1 MSRIGKKPIPIP
13 QGVDAQWEPG
23 RITVSG
29 PLGTLTKRIP
39 AEMTVRREDGFLLV
53 ERPNDERNHR
63 ALHGLT
69 RTLIANMIEGV
80 SKGYERVLEV
90 VGVGYRAQVESGKL
104 SLNVGYAQPKV
115 LEPLPGVT
123 FVVGQDVN
131 TRMPLITVKGIDKEV
146 VGQQAALIRRV
157 RPPEPYKGMGIRY
170 RGEHIRRKAGKAGKG
185 GKGGKG
191 GGKGKGK

>member
-13 QGVDAQWEPG
+13 PGVDVQWEPG
-23 RITVSG
+23 TITVSG
-29 PLGTLTKRIP
+29 PLGTLTKKIP
-39 AEMTVRREDGFLLV
+39 AEMIVKREDGFLLV
-53 ERPNDERNHR
+53 ERPSDERNHR

-69 RTLIANMIEGV
+69 RTLIANMVEGV

-90 VGVGYRAQVESGKL
+90 VGVGYRAQVEGGKL
-104 SLNVGYAQPKV
+104 SLSVGYAQPKV
-115 LEPLPGVT
+115 LEPLPGIK
-123 FVVGQDVN
+123 FEVGQDVN

-170 RGEHIRRKAGKAGKG
+170 RGEQIRRKAGKSGKAG

-191 GGKGKGK
+191 KGK

>member
-13 QGVDAQWEPG
+13 PGVDVQWEPG
-23 RITVSG
+23 RITVTG
-29 PLGTLTKRIP
+29 PLGTLTKAIP
-39 AEMTVRREDGFLLV
+39 AEMNVRREDGVLLV
-53 ERPNDERNHR
+53 KRPSDERHHK

-69 RTLIANMIEGV
+69 RTLIANMVEGV
-80 SKGYERVLEV
+80 TKGYERVLEV
-90 VGVGYRAQVESGKL
+90 VGVGYRAQLEGNRL
-104 SLNVGYAQPKV
+104 SLSVGFAQPKV
-115 LEPLPGVT
+115 IEPLPGIK
-123 FVVGQDVN
+123 FEVGQDVN

-170 RGEHIRRKAGKAGKG
+170 RGEQIRRKAGKS

-191 GGKGKGK
+191 GGGKGKGK

>member
-13 QGVDAQWEPG
+13 QGVDVQWEPG
-23 RITVSG
+23 HITVSG
-29 PLGTLTKRIP
+29 PLGTLTKAIP

-53 ERPNDERNHR
+53 ERPGDERNHR

-80 SKGYERVLEV
+80 TKGYERVLEV
-90 VGVGYRAQVESGKL
+90 VGVGYRAQVEGGKL
-104 SLNVGYAQPKV
+104 SLSVGYAQPKV

-170 RGEHIRRKAGKAGKG
+170 RGEQIRRKAGKAGKG
-185 GKGGKG
+185 GKGG
-191 GGKGKGK
+191 GKGKGK

>member
-13 QGVDAQWEPG
+13 QGVDVQWEPG
-23 RITVSG
+23 RITVTG
-29 PLGTLTKRIP
+29 PLGTLTKTIP
-39 AEMTVRREDGFLLV
+39 ADMSVRREDGLLLV
-53 ERPNDERNHR
+53 ERPSDERNHR

-69 RTLIANMIEGV
+69 RTLIANMVEGV
-80 SKGYERVLEV
+80 SKGYQRVLEV
-90 VGVGYRAQVESGKL
+90 VGVGYRAQLEGGKL
-104 SLNVGYAQPKV
+104 SLSVGYAQPKV
-115 LEPLPGVT
+115 IEPLPGIT
-123 FVVGQDVN
+123 FEVGQDVN

-170 RGEHIRRKAGKAGKG
+170 RGEQIRRKAGKSGKGG

-191 GGKGKGK
+191 KGK

>member
-13 QGVDAQWEPG
+13 QGVDVQWEPG
-23 RITVSG
+23 TITVSG
-29 PLGTLTKRIP
+29 PLGTLTKKIP
-39 AEMTVRREDGFLLV
+39 AEMIVKREDGFLLV
-53 ERPNDERNHR
+53 ERPSDERTHR

-69 RTLIANMIEGV
+69 RTLIANMVEGV
-80 SKGYERVLEV
+80 SKGYQRVLEV
-90 VGVGYRAQVESGKL
+90 VGVGYRAQKEGEKL
-104 SLNVGYAQPKV
+104 SLSVGYAQPKV
-115 LEPLPGVT
+115 LEPLPGIT
-123 FVVGQDVN
+123 FEVGQDVN

-170 RGEHIRRKAGKAGKG
+170 RGEQIRRKAGKSGKA
-185 GKGGKG
+185 